1 MIKKDVFGLAL
12 SKINLRIS
20 ELEIVMAELK
30 ESLENESKSSAGD
43 KHETGRAMVQ
53 LEQEK
58 LSKQMTELLL
68 MRRILEQIN
77 PSIKHVKIG
86 IGSLVETTMGW
97 YFISVGLG
105 PIEKDGKVIFVLN
118 PQAPLGQKLVGK
130 KVGESIDMNGKMEEI
145 HQVY

>member
-1 MIKKDVFGLAL
+1 MIKKEVFGLAL

-20 ELEIVMAELK
+20 ELEILMAELK

-130 KVGESIDMNGKMEEI
+130 KEGESIDMNGKMEEI

>member
-1 MIKKDVFGLAL
+1 MIKKEVFGLAL

-20 ELEIVMAELK
+20 ELEILMAELK

>member
-1 MIKKDVFGLAL
+1 MIKKEVFGLAL

-20 ELEIVMAELK
+20 ELQIVMAELK

-130 KVGESIDMNGKMEEI
+130 KVGESIDLNGKMEEI

>member
-1 MIKKDVFGLAL
+1 MIKKEVFGLAL

-20 ELEIVMAELK
+20 ELEILMAELK

-130 KVGESIDMNGKMEEI
+130 KVGESIDMNGKIEEI

>member
-30 ESLENESKSSAGD
+30 ESLENESKSSVGD

-130 KVGESIDMNGKMEEI
+130 KVGESIDMNGKIEEI

>member
-1 MIKKDVFGLAL
+1 MIKKEVFGLAL

-130 KVGESIDMNGKMEEI
+130 KVGESIDLNGKMEEI